1 MKKFLFQT
9 YEATAFAWSA
19 LRANVFRTILS
30 LLGVT
35 VGIFSIIGVYTMVDS
50 LEGSIKNSLNSI
62 GEKTIYVD
70 KWPWQF
76 GEGEYPWWKYF
87 QRPEPKFTEYKA
99 LREDSKRA
107 AAIAIMDWSSTT
119 VRYKSSSFDGLCQ
132 GITYD
137 FNLITDIPIEQGR
150 YFTQAEMDAGRNV
163 AIIGGTIAQT
173 LFQDENP
180 IGKTIKLKGQNFTVI
195 AIQEV
200 KGKDLVQIGGN
211 PDEKIY
217 IPFLKH
223 KRLFSSGNLEGT
235 IVMQAYESD
244 KDMVE
249 LESETRGLMRTI
261 RGLRPSQDDNFSLN
275 RISFLTETIGDFF
288 KSVNKFGLVIGL
300 FSLLVGGFGVANIMF
315 VSVKERTA
323 IIGIQK
329 ALGAKNEFIIIQF
342 LTESVLL
349 SVMGGIIGL
358 LITFGFSMLLNVIIE
373 SQFESNFRLL
383 VTKENVLIGLA
394 FSTVIGLLSGFIP
407 AYKAGQLQPVEAMR
421 SK

>member
-261 RGLRPSQDDNFSLN
+261 RGLRPAQDDNFALN
-275 RISFLTETIGDFF
+275 RPDAAANAISGLFGTIRTGGFF
-288 KSVNKFGLVIGL
+288 IGL
-300 FSLLVGGFGVANIMF
+300 FALLIGGFGIANIMF
-315 VSVKERTA
+315 VSVKERTN

-329 ALGAKNEFIIIQF
+329 SLGARSYVILFQFLFESIFLCLFGGLIGILLVYLASFIDLGSLDIVLSSGNIIFGIIIA
-342 LTESVLL
+342 SII
-349 SVMGGIIGL
+349 GIISGIVPAL
-358 LITFGFSMLLNVIIE
+358 QAARMDPVIAI
-373 SQFESNFRLL
+373 RA
-383 VTKENVLIGLA
+383 K
-394 FSTVIGLLSGFIP
+394 
-407 AYKAGQLQPVEAMR
+407 
-421 SK
+421 

>member
-9 YEATAFAWSA
+9 YEATVFAWSA

-99 LREDSKRA
+99 LREDSKQA

-137 FNLITDIPIEQGR
+137 FNQITDIPIEQGR

-173 LFQDENP
+173 LFQEENP

-195 AIQEV
+195 AIQEI

-244 KDMVE
+244 KDMIE

-261 RGLRPSQDDNFSLN
+261 RGLRPSQDDNFALN
-275 RISFLTETIGDFF
+275 RPDAAANAISGLFGTIRTGGFF
-288 KSVNKFGLVIGL
+288 IGL
-300 FSLLVGGFGVANIMF
+300 FALLIGGFGIANIMF
-315 VSVKERTA
+315 VSVKERTN

-329 ALGAKNEFIIIQF
+329 SLGARSYVILFQFLFESIFLCLFGGFIGILLVYLASFIDLGSLDIVLSSSNIIFGIIIA
-342 LTESVLL
+342 S
-349 SVMGGIIGL
+349 IIGIVSGIVPAL
-358 LITFGFSMLLNVIIE
+358 QAAKMDPVIAI
-373 SQFESNFRLL
+373 RA
-383 VTKENVLIGLA
+383 K
-394 FSTVIGLLSGFIP
+394 
-407 AYKAGQLQPVEAMR
+407 
-421 SK
+421 

>member
-9 YEATAFAWSA
+9 YEATVFAWSA

-76 GEGEYPWWKYF
+76 GDGEYPWWKYF
-87 QRPEPKFTEYKA
+87 QRPEPKYTEYKA
-99 LREDSKRA
+99 LREDSKQA

-137 FNLITDIPIEQGR
+137 FNQITDIPVEQGR

-173 LFQDENP
+173 LFQEENP

-195 AIQEV
+195 ATQEI

-244 KDMVE
+244 KEMVE

-261 RGLRPSQDDNFSLN
+261 RGLRPSQDDNFALN
-275 RISFLTETIGDFF
+275 RPDAAANAISGLFGTIRTGGFF
-288 KSVNKFGLVIGL
+288 IGL
-300 FSLLVGGFGVANIMF
+300 FALLIGGFGIANIMF
-315 VSVKERTA
+315 VSVKERTN

-329 ALGAKNEFIIIQF
+329 SLGARSYVILFQF
-342 LTESVLL
+342 LFESIFLCLFGGLIGILLVYLASFIDLGSLDIVL
-349 SVMGGIIGL
+349 SSSNIIFGVIIASIIGVVSGIVPAL
-358 LITFGFSMLLNVIIE
+358 QAAKMDPVIAI
-373 SQFESNFRLL
+373 RA
-383 VTKENVLIGLA
+383 K
-394 FSTVIGLLSGFIP
+394 
-407 AYKAGQLQPVEAMR
+407 
-421 SK
+421 

>member
-261 RGLRPSQDDNFSLN
+261 RGLRPSQDDNFALN
-275 RISFLTETIGDFF
+275 RPDAAANAISGLFGTIRTGGFF
-288 KSVNKFGLVIGL
+288 IGL
-300 FSLLVGGFGVANIMF
+300 FALLIGGFGIANIMF
-315 VSVKERTA
+315 VSVKERTN

-329 ALGAKNEFIIIQF
+329 SLGARSYVILFQFLFESIFLCLFGGLIGILLVYLASFIDLGSLDIVLSSSNIIFGIIIA
-342 LTESVLL
+342 SII
-349 SVMGGIIGL
+349 GIISGIVPAL
-358 LITFGFSMLLNVIIE
+358 QAARMDPVIAI
-373 SQFESNFRLL
+373 RA
-383 VTKENVLIGLA
+383 K
-394 FSTVIGLLSGFIP
+394 
-407 AYKAGQLQPVEAMR
+407 
-421 SK
+421 